1 MLSNVFSLKQNSAL
15 EMVYSQKK
23 KKKKKGLNAKTS
35 VFDMHMV
42 YGKYHAHCLQK
53 HL

>member
-1 MLSNVFSLKQNSAL
+1 MCLAWSQIHAL
-15 EMVYSQKK
+15 EMVHS